1 MFATPGPSVFLIHH
15 PQEPNDQIN
24 WLVSQQRGDNVRRMH
39 THTLSPVRFALGGLV
54 AMAVGMGIG
63 RFIFTPILP
72 GMMSDLGL
80 SPGDA
85 GIIASANY
93 FGYLLGAVIAGFGWA
108 SGIERPLVYLS
119 LAASAALCLAMSI
132 SDGVM
137 LFSVVR
143 FFAGTASAFMLVF
156 TATIVFSHLAAANRL
171 DLQAV
176 HFGGVGT
183 GIAISSLLV
192 AFSASNGYGWRE
204 DWIGAAILSAIGL
217 VAVMAMIRLGPL
229 RNDAAA
235 AEPPI
240 VWTPA
245 FIKVNIAYGIF
256 GFGYII
262 TATFI
267 IAIVRSSHG
276 GPWMEALVWL
286 VTGIAGAVSV
296 WLWTPLLR
304 RTGPFVALAL
314 GCAVQAIG
322 VAASVVLPSPVGP
335 LLGGLLLGLTF
346 IVITAFGFQAGRV
359 LLPHAQRRV
368 MAVMTA
374 AFGIGQIIGPLVGG
388 YLANLTGDFIFATL
402 AAAASLVVAA
412 LFAYSARRGQAGR

>member
-1 MFATPGPSVFLIHH
+1 M
-15 PQEPNDQIN
+15 
-24 WLVSQQRGDNVRRMH
+24 VRRMRSK
-39 THTLSPVRFALGGLV
+39 TSSSIRLALGGLV

-85 GIIASANY
+85 GVIASANY
-93 FGYLLGAVIAGFGWA
+93 VGYLLGAVVAGFSWW
-108 SGIERPLVYLS
+108 SGLERPLVYVALG
-119 LAASAALCLAMSI
+119 LSAALCFAMSI
-132 SDGVM
+132 SDGV
-137 LFSVVR
+137 LVFSLVR
-143 FFAGTASAFMLVF
+143 FFAGMASAFMLVF
-156 TATIVFSHLAAANRL
+156 TATIVFSHLAAANRQ
-171 DLQAV
+171 DLQAL

-192 AFSASNGYGWRE
+192 AFSSANGYGWRE
-204 DWIGAAILSAIGL
+204 DWIGAAILSILGL
-217 VAVMAMIRLGPL
+217 LAVLALIRTGPL
-229 RNDAAA
+229 RGGSTVI
-235 AEPPI
+235 EPPL

-267 IAIVRSSHG
+267 IAIVRSSQG

-286 VTGIAGAVSV
+286 LTGIAGAISV
-296 WLWTPLLR
+296 WLWTPLLH
-304 RTGPFVALAL
+304 RTGPFIALAI

-322 VAASVVLPSPVGP
+322 VAASVVLPAPWGP
-335 LLGGLLLGLTF
+335 ILGGLLLGLTF

-359 LLPHAQRRV
+359 LLPDSPRKV

-374 AFGIGQIIGPLVGG
+374 AFGVGQIIGPLVGG
-388 YLANLTGDFIFATL
+388 YLANVTGDYIFATL
-402 AAAASLVVAA
+402 AAAASLIVAA
-412 LFAYSARRGQAGR
+412 FFAYSARRGKSGR

>member
-1 MFATPGPSVFLIHH
+1 MIQPAA
-15 PQEPNDQIN
+15 
-24 WLVSQQRGDNVRRMH
+24 
-39 THTLSPVRFALGGLV
+39 SPVRFALGGLV

-72 GMMSDLGL
+72 GMMSELGL
-80 SPGDA
+80 TPGDA
-85 GIIASANY
+85 GLIASANY
-93 FGYLLGAVIAGFGWA
+93 FGYLLGAIIAGFGWA
-108 SGIERPLVYLS
+108 SGIERPLVYVS
-119 LAASAALCLAMSI
+119 LAASAALCFAMSV

-137 LFSVVR
+137 LFSVIR
-143 FFAGTASAFMLVF
+143 FFAGVASAFMLVF
-156 TATIVFSHLAAANRL
+156 TATIVFSHLAAANRQ
-171 DLQAV
+171 DLQAM

-192 AFSASNGYGWRE
+192 AFSSATGHGWRE
-204 DWIGAAILSAIGL
+204 DWIGAAILSALGL
-217 VAVMAMIRLGPL
+217 IAVFALIRQGPV
-229 RNDAAA
+229 RSGSAA

-240 VWTPA
+240 VWTPE
-245 FIKVNIAYGIF
+245 FIKINIAYGLF

-276 GPWMEALVWL
+276 SPWMEALVWF
-286 VTGIAGAVSV
+286 VTGTAGAISV

-304 RTGPFVALAL
+304 RAGPFVALAL

-322 VAASVVLPSPVGP
+322 VAASVVLPSPAGP

-359 LLPHAQRRV
+359 LLPHSQRRV

-374 AFGIGQIIGPLVGG
+374 AFGIGQIIGPLIGG
-388 YLANLTGDFIFATL
+388 YVANITGDFIIATL
-402 AAAASLVVAA
+402 AAAAGLVVAA
-412 LFAYSARRGQAGR
+412 LFAFSAGRNQA

>member
-1 MFATPGPSVFLIHH
+1 MNPPAS
-15 PQEPNDQIN
+15 
-24 WLVSQQRGDNVRRMH
+24 
-39 THTLSPVRFALGGLV
+39 SPVRLALGGLV
-54 AMAVGMGIG
+54 AMAIGMGIG

-72 GMMSDLGL
+72 AMMSDLGL
-80 SPGDA
+80 TPGDA

-93 FGYLLGAVIAGFGWA
+93 VGYLLGAVIAGFGWA

-119 LAASAALCLAMSI
+119 LALSAALCFAMSI
-132 SDGVM
+132 SDGVIM
-137 LFSVVR
+137 FSVVR
-143 FFAGTASAFMLVF
+143 FFAGMASAFMLVF
-156 TATIVFSHLAAANRL
+156 TATIVFSHLAAANRQN
-171 DLQAV
+171 LQAL

-183 GIAISSLLV
+183 GIAVSSLLV
-192 AFSASNGYGWRE
+192 AFSSTYGFGWRE
-204 DWIGAAILSAIGL
+204 DWIGAAILSTLGL
-217 VAVMAMIRLGPL
+217 LAVLTLIRQGPVGNGSAVAE
-229 RNDAAA
+229 
-235 AEPPI
+235 EPI
-240 VWTPA
+240 TWTPA

-276 GPWMEALVWL
+276 SAWMEALVWL
-286 VTGIAGAVSV
+286 LTGATGAVSV

-304 RTGPFVALAL
+304 RAGPFVALAL
-314 GCAVQAIG
+314 GCAVQAVG
-322 VAASVVLPSPVGP
+322 VAASVLLPSPVGP
-335 LLGGLLLGLTF
+335 LLGGVLLGLTF

-388 YLANLTGDFIFATL
+388 FLANITGNFTAATL
-402 AAAASLVVAA
+402 AAAAGLVVAA
-412 LFAYSARRGQAGR
+412 LFAFSARRQGERETF

>member
-1 MFATPGPSVFLIHH
+1 MRSKTSSSIRL
-15 PQEPNDQIN
+15 
-24 WLVSQQRGDNVRRMH
+24 
-39 THTLSPVRFALGGLV
+39 ALGGLV

-85 GIIASANY
+85 GVIASANY
-93 FGYLLGAVIAGFGWA
+93 VGYLLGAVVAGFSWW
-108 SGIERPLVYLS
+108 SGLERPLVYVALG
-119 LAASAALCLAMSI
+119 LSAALCFAMSI
-132 SDGVM
+132 SDGV
-137 LFSVVR
+137 LVFSLVR
-143 FFAGTASAFMLVF
+143 FFAGMASAFMLVF
-156 TATIVFSHLAAANRL
+156 TATIVFSHLAAANRQ
-171 DLQAV
+171 DLQAL

-192 AFSASNGYGWRE
+192 AFSSANGYGWRE
-204 DWIGAAILSAIGL
+204 DWIGAAILSILGL
-217 VAVMAMIRLGPL
+217 LAVLALIRTGPL
-229 RNDAAA
+229 RGGSTVI
-235 AEPPI
+235 EPPL

-267 IAIVRSSHG
+267 IAIVRSSQG

-286 VTGIAGAVSV
+286 LTGIAGAISV
-296 WLWTPLLR
+296 WLWTPLLH
-304 RTGPFVALAL
+304 RTGPFIALAI

-322 VAASVVLPSPVGP
+322 VAASVVLPAPWGP
-335 LLGGLLLGLTF
+335 ILGGLLLGLTF

-359 LLPHAQRRV
+359 LLPDSPRKV

-374 AFGIGQIIGPLVGG
+374 AFGVGQIIGPLVGG
-388 YLANLTGDFIFATL
+388 YLANVTGDYIFATL
-402 AAAASLVVAA
+402 AAAASLIVAA
-412 LFAYSARRGQAGR
+412 FFAYSARRGKSGR

>member
-1 MFATPGPSVFLIHH
+1 MIQPAA
-15 PQEPNDQIN
+15 
-24 WLVSQQRGDNVRRMH
+24 
-39 THTLSPVRFALGGLV
+39 SPVRFALGGLV

-72 GMMSDLGL
+72 GMMSELGL
-80 SPGDA
+80 TPGDA
-85 GIIASANY
+85 GLIASANY
-93 FGYLLGAVIAGFGWA
+93 FGYLLGAIIAGFGWA
-108 SGIERPLVYLS
+108 SGIERPLVYVS
-119 LAASAALCLAMSI
+119 LAASAALCFAMSV

-137 LFSVVR
+137 LFSIIR
-143 FFAGTASAFMLVF
+143 FFAGVASAFMLVF
-156 TATIVFSHLAAANRL
+156 TATIVFSHLAAANRQ
-171 DLQAV
+171 DLQAM

-192 AFSASNGYGWRE
+192 AFSSATGHGWRE
-204 DWIGAAILSAIGL
+204 DWIGAAVLSALGL
-217 VAVMAMIRLGPL
+217 IAVFALIRQGPV
-229 RNDAAA
+229 RSGSAAT
-235 AEPPI
+235 EPPI
-240 VWTPA
+240 VWTPE
-245 FIKVNIAYGIF
+245 FIKINIAYGLF

-276 GPWMEALVWL
+276 SPWMEALVWF
-286 VTGIAGAVSV
+286 VTGTAGAISV

-304 RTGPFVALAL
+304 RAGPFVALAL

-322 VAASVVLPSPVGP
+322 VAASVVLPSPAGP

-359 LLPHAQRRV
+359 LLPHSQRRV

-374 AFGIGQIIGPLVGG
+374 AFGIGQIIGPLIGG
-388 YLANLTGDFIFATL
+388 YVANITGDFTIATL
-402 AAAASLVVAA
+402 AAAAGLVVAA
-412 LFAYSARRGQAGR
+412 LFAFSAGRQKR